1 MTECKIKESDN
12 CPAARGAAKSAVKDV
27 FAILG
32 VNVDDPAAVE
42 ETLSS
47 RAWRIR
53 AEWPTLHQI
62 INGIMFNANHCQ
74 QAYESERLRLQSPP
88 EER

>member
-1 MTECKIKESDN
+1 MADCEIKEQADN

-42 ETLSS
+42 EFRKS
-47 RAWRIR
+47 
-53 AEWPTLHQI
+53 
-62 INGIMFNANHCQ
+62 
-74 QAYESERLRLQSPP
+74 LRFGDALRKAADKSFIAFAIAVVGMVIAALVAGVKVKLGG
-88 EER
+88 

>member
-42 ETLSS
+42 EFRKSLRFGDTLR
-47 RAWRIR
+47 RAADKSFI
-53 AEWPTLHQI
+53 AFALAVVGMIP
-62 INGIMFNANHCQ
+62 G
-74 QAYESERLRLQSPP
+74 
-88 EER
+88 

>member
-1 MTECKIKESDN
+1 MTECKTEDQADN

-42 ETLSS
+42 EFRKS
-47 RAWRIR
+47 
-53 AEWPTLHQI
+53 
-62 INGIMFNANHCQ
+62 
-74 QAYESERLRLQSPP
+74 LRFGDSMRKAADKGFIAFVLALVAMICAALVAGVKIKLGGG
-88 EER
+88 